1 MFEFWKSCISKWEN
15 EQRMNWWHP
24 PTKYSPLPSPKL
36 KIFWHLPQ
44 KSQNSNSPPPYNLS
58 KGCTLWTCWIC
69 DHNGIWTQ
77 NHLVCRWKAS
87 LAKMVKCLFTSG
99 CGFES
104 CCSHL
109 NFSYCACFEQVPWHS
124 GNYSVDLLHDIK
136 YSQMLNLLYPKECNN
151 QTCKYFRHF
160 AIISD
165 YLKFYCLT
173 TPYIN
178 SVVPWKVN
186 VQFLLTSNWN
196 RSTLNN
202 IYI

>member
-1 MFEFWKSCISKWEN
+1 MFGFWKSCISKWEN

-69 DHNGIWTQ
+69 DHTGIWTQ

-87 LAKMVKCLFTSG
+87 LAKMVKCSFTSG

-109 NFSYCACFEQVPWHS
+109 NFSYCACFEQVPWQLECGFRQHS
-124 GNYSVDLLHDIK
+124 GNLSVDSL
-136 YSQMLNLLYPKECNN
+136 
-151 QTCKYFRHF
+151 
-160 AIISD
+160 
-165 YLKFYCLT
+165 
-173 TPYIN
+173 
-178 SVVPWKVN
+178 
-186 VQFLLTSNWN
+186 
-196 RSTLNN
+196 
-202 IYI
+202 